1 MKTPQA
7 TLEDLEAVYLLL
19 KSMMARLFTQQI
31 YGIREQYLKNFIKAI
46 MSNLSDIKRG
56 TKSLL
61 VFYINSE
68 CKKNK
73 QDFTPAYPF

>member
-7 TLEDLEAVYLLL
+7 TLEDLGAVHLLL
-19 KSMMARLFTQQI
+19 KRMMARLFTQQI

-46 MSNLSDIKRG
+46 MPNLSDIKQG
-56 TKSLL
+56 TKPLL

-68 CKKNK
+68 CKKK
-73 QDFTPAYPF
+73 